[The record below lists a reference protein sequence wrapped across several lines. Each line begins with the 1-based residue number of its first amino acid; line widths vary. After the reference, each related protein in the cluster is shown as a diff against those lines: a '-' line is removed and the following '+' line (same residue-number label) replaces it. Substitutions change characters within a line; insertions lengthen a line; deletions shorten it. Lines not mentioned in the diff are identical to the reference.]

1 MQKKSGDRTTVF
13 RHGLLTVRF
22 TNWLNANLMNSA
34 QSILWTL
41 HEIYH
46 RLLTHP
52 GLMTDHLKAEVAKFC
67 HGDYLEARL
76 QLCSISIFNFLN
88 RQFIVH
94 KSAFTHLLHSPTIH
108 PDMKENFFQMDK
120 LTHADDIDFC
130 NSTRYELYNQLMA
143 HDPAV
148 REKFSA
154 TWVSHLLE
162 KDGRYYSYVHH
173 AKMLLSDDNGVPV
186 LLRVRTERV
195 GNVYLPLFRVFNHH
209 LPGYTETHPYS
220 QLLKGLTFTDRQQ
233 DILYSLGQ
241 GFSIE
246 AIAEKV
252 NLAESTVR
260 NYHIGKILDKM
271 ELKSI
276 DTACM
281 IAKILGFKKE

>member
-1 MQKKSGDRTTVF
+1 LQKKSGDRTTVF

-22 TNWLNANLMNSA
+22 TNWLNANFMNSA

-52 GLMTDHLKAEVAKFC
+52 GLMTDHLKAEVAKYC
-67 HGDYLEARL
+67 HGDYLEASL

-94 KSAFTHLLHSPTIH
+94 RSAFTHLLHSPTIH

-162 KDGRYYSYVHH
+162 KDGRYYSYVHY

-233 DILYSLGQ
+233 DILYSHGQ

-252 NLAESTVR
+252 NLAETTVR

-271 ELKSI
+271 ELKSM